1 MKLITENKL
10 IQLFDRHYGNES
22 MYLRLTK
29 LIEEV
34 TELEHDL
41 MTNQSPESIKSE
53 IADVYS
59 VIMDIAARYELYQAD
74 IVKMTV
80 EKHRERGKL

>member
-1 MKLITENKL
+1 MKSITENKL
-10 IQLFDRHYGNES
+10 ISLFTRHYGNES
-22 MYLRLTK
+22 MHLRITK

-34 TELEHDL
+34 NELQHAL
-41 MTNQSPESIKSE
+41 MMQHPEEDIKAE